1 MIDIH
6 THILPFIDD
15 GSKTLEESI
24 QLLEEEEQIG
34 VTDVFLTPHYI
45 KHRNYLSTYKEN
57 IEVYD
62 QFLEEVKKRN
72 IKVNLHLGNE
82 VYYHFDSVS
91 HLRNQTVVPMGNSK
105 FVLIEFSTSEEEED
119 IGEAIHN
126 MKALGYIPIIAHIE
140 RYPYIKNFKDYELIK
155 RMGAYIQVN
164 ASSVTGSSGSQY
176 KKLALKLIKAGVVD
190 FIASDIHT
198 FRKNELVEAYKIVS
212 KKFGIDTANHL
223 FHNEVILK

>member
-24 QLLEEEEQIG
+24 QLLEEEQRIG

-45 KHRNYLSTYKEN
+45 KHRNYLSTYQEN
-57 IEVYD
+57 KAVFENFVN
-62 QFLEEVKKRN
+62 EVKKRD
-72 IKVNLHLGNE
+72 IHVNLHLGNE
-82 VYYHFDSVS
+82 VYYHFDSVA
-91 HLRNQTVVPMGNSK
+91 HLRNQTVVPMGSSK

-126 MKALGYIPIIAHIE
+126 MKALGYTPIIAHIE
-140 RYPYIKNFKDYELIK
+140 RYSYIKNFKDYELIK

-176 KKLALKLIKAGVVD
+176 KKLAFKLIKAGLVD

-198 FRKNELVEAYKIVS
+198 FRKNELSQAYELVS
-212 KKFGIDTANHL
+212 KKFGIDKANYL
-223 FHNEVILK
+223 FHNEIILK